1 MVWLPSRIHEW
12 HDFRGV
18 NAHRSA
24 AAARPK
30 TQGGPFRLETS
41 LFARGVWG
49 KGVSKRKG
57 PLEGIRLPSGNPMGP
72 PGGMTGLRAA
82 AGQRVAGGGARGP
95 AGRSQREGAGP
106 PEAAGRKARPSPKA
120 A

>member
-57 PLEGIRLPSGNPMGP
+57 PLEGIQLSSGNPMGP
-72 PGGMTGLRAA
+72 PGRTGLRAA
-82 AGQRVAGGGARGP
+82 AGQGIASCGARGL
-95 AGRSQREGAGP
+95 AGRNQREGVGP
-106 PEAAGRKARPSPKA
+106 PEAVGRKARPSPKA

>member
-1 MVWLPSRIHEW
+1 MSGL
-12 HDFRGV
+12 
-18 NAHRSA
+18 
-24 AAARPK
+24 K

-57 PLEGIRLPSGNPMGP
+57 PLEGIRLSSGNSMGP
-72 PGGMTGLRAA
+72 PGRTGLRAA
-82 AGQRVAGGGARGP
+82 AGQGIADGGARRPAEASTKEP
-95 AGRSQREGAGP
+95 AGQ
-106 PEAAGRKARPSPKA
+106 GRPGTRPGQAPKA